1 VYASE
6 SCIFCQ
12 KNNLQEN
19 KFKDLSYYWF
29 KNQSIAEPIM
39 YTLSHCEDNLV
50 KMKGIDVVLYHNEIA
65 VFLIVSDIIIFSIF
79 IIGFNTISRMSK
91 DFVHEF
97 NEKEMSI
104 KNFTVIVSNLGD
116 SFKSYRDETSLKRAI
131 FN

>member
-1 VYASE
+1 
-6 SCIFCQ
+6 
-12 KNNLQEN
+12 
-19 KFKDLSYYWF
+19 
-29 KNQSIAEPIM
+29 M

-97 NEKEMSI
+97 NKKEMSI